1 MLPLSS
7 SMEVKDLE
15 SSDYDSIKKFCEES
29 FDLNQYPKKYKK
41 DFKESK
47 ASFAEYA
54 EKGTDLYFAGRIL
67 CRMGVQFFLFLFQ
80 QAIEIYLKAFLIFKN
95 GSIDFKKFGHHD
107 LRKLLDECVKV
118 SNDAEKAI
126 LDSKHIKFVVYKFD
140 PFNEFSRYPESRHR
154 PGEVTLFMPEERAFL
169 DIFIFEMRKLMNLP
183 QIKDAKDFGLGF
195 SNGFVIENPVL
206 LQFLK
211 EKNINFV

>member
-1 MLPLSS
+1 MDI
-7 SMEVKDLE
+7 EDLD
-15 SSDYDSIKKFCEES
+15 SNDYHVIKKFCEES
-29 FDLNQYPKKYKK
+29 FDLNQYPRKYKK
-41 DFKESK
+41 DLSSSK

-54 EKGTDLYFAGRIL
+54 EKGTDLYFTGRIL

-80 QAIEIYLKAFLIFKN
+80 QTIEIYLKAFLIFKSD
-95 GSIDFKKFGHHD
+95 SIDFKKFGHHD
-107 LRKLLDECVKV
+107 LRKLLDECIKI
-118 SNDAEKAI
+118 SADTEKAV

-154 PGEVTLFMPEERAFL
+154 PGEVMLLMPEERAFL
-169 DIFIFEMRKLMNLP
+169 DIFIFEMRKLLGLP
-183 QIKDAKDFGLGF
+183 QIKDARDFGLGS
-195 SNGFVIENPVL
+195 SNGFVIDNPVL